1 MKVTRQVASID
12 NEGVSQE
19 NCQVA
24 HKRNLRNWG
33 GRVSQSGMLAVRQE
47 RHTEK

>member
-19 NCQVA
+19 RSQAAYNG
-24 HKRNLRNWG
+24 NMRNWG
-33 GRVSQSGMLAVRQE
+33 GEFRKAE
-47 RHTEK
+47 C